1 MNIDKKTISG
11 TLLKGKYLTL
21 ECKRVKSEIS
31 KSVWETYSA
40 FCQHYRRNDTVR
52 EVKNL
57 KLVDL

>member
-11 TLLKGKYLTL
+11 TLLKGKCLTL

-40 FCQHYRRNDTVR
+40 FCQHHRWNNIVR
-52 EVKNL
+52 EVKTINIS
-57 KLVDL
+57 

>member
-11 TLLKGKYLTL
+11 TLLKGKCLTL

-40 FCQHYRRNDTVR
+40 FANTIGG
-52 EVKNL
+52 L
-57 KLVDL
+57 TLVGIENIKTS